1 MKKIILSLAL
11 FSLIGLESCNN
22 SDINELKKQQSE
34 LADRVSAIEEWQTT
48 VNEQLKS
55 LQNVIKAVETY
66 DFITSVTPLANGEG
80 YVINFNKSGNITI
93 KNGEDGE
100 TPVISTKLVDDQYYW
115 VIDGEILLDENGN
128 MIPVSG
134 IAPKVKI
141 DPQTHVWYI
150 STDNGKT
157 WVSTYIKATGDSIF
171 AQNGCTIYDNH
182 VSFTLSDGT
191 IFKVPLFS
199 CIKIGND
206 STNDVLS
213 ITDSNTELAIVLP
226 ENLKERDFAGMYAK
240 LINEDGEWVDI
251 KTRSLVNDYW
261 DIKINMPTFS
271 NGICENNASVSII
284 NLYPFRLEENL
295 VLEVY
300 LIMNDGS
307 KISATRMLKSNFK
320 AKVGDFYYSDGTY
333 STNYIE
339 NKNCIG
345 VVFYT
350 GDIAK
355 DDAILRSKIGDT
367 STGNHGF
374 VIALNR
380 LIIPNST
387 YKWCNESNNINS
399 WISTNT
405 EYGNISDLSPYW
417 NQCQGY
423 NNTKAIE
430 AYNNYVN
437 NNITKRI
444 DPIWM
449 ISQYNIKAPSK
460 SSGWFLPCAK
470 EAVLILTGDINIT
483 DFYKLPHTKNLE
495 LIKRK
500 FSELKTFGYSTID
513 FSLVPDMPFWLSNEA
528 TSTSIATYVFR
539 PNINSIFLNM
549 KNYNAQVLPILA
561 F

>member
-1 MKKIILSLAL
+1 MKHL
-11 FSLIGLESCNN
+11 FIFSVLVIFFVSCNQ
-22 SDINELKKQQSE
+22 SDIDNLKEQQSQI
-34 LADRVSAIEEWQTT
+34 IERIEALEKWQNS
-48 VNEQLKS
+48 VNEQLSQIQKIITVLES
-55 LQNVIKAVETY
+55 Y
-66 DFITSVTPLANGEG
+66 DYITSISPLSNNEG
-80 YVINFNKSGNITI
+80 YIIKFNKSGEITI
-93 KNGEDGE
+93 KNGKNGE
-100 TPVISTKLVDDQYYW
+100 KPIISTKKIEDQYYW
-115 VIDGEILLDENGN
+115 IIDGELLLDEEGN

-213 ITDSNTELAIVLP
+213 ITDTNTELAIVLP

-271 NGICENNASVSII
+271 NGICENNASVNII

-295 VLEVY
+295 VLEVN

-307 KISATRMLKSNFK
+307 QISAIRMLKSNFK

-367 STGNHGF
+367 STGSHGF

-387 YKWCNESNNINS
+387 YKWCNESHNINN
-399 WISTNT
+399 WISANT
-405 EYGNISDLSPYW
+405 EYSNISDLSPYW

-449 ISQYNIKAPSK
+449 ISQYNIKAPSN

-470 EAVLILTGDINIT
+470 EAILILTGDINIT
-483 DFYKLPHTKNLE
+483 DFYNLPHTKNLE

-513 FSLVPDMPFWLSNEA
+513 FSLVPDMQFWLSNEA

-539 PNINSIFLNM
+539 PDINSIFLNM